1 MSTEVLIIFFL
12 LLLNGFFAMS
22 EIAVVSASKPLLR
35 QMAKSGNAR
44 AARALS
50 LAEDPGRFLS
60 TVQVGI
66 TLVGIMAGAYGGATL
81 SAKLAPSLNDIP
93 LINPHGETVA
103 VTLIVGLITYCS
115 VVIGELVPKQFAL
128 TRPEKLAMAVSYPM
142 WLLSRICTPVVWTL
156 EMSAAILLRILG
168 LRSSAEALV
177 TEAEVKAI
185 LNEGAASGAIEKS
198 EHDMLQRV
206 IRLGDRDIKSI
217 MTHRTDFI
225 SIDISD
231 PLEIIRQKVHENGH
245 SRYPVTDGDS
255 SVIIG
260 IIHAK
265 ELLDAA
271 LTSSAIDLRSHVRE
285 VHAVHDSVS
294 CLDVMDMFKKF
305 DMHLA
310 LVVDEY
316 GSTEGIVT
324 ASDILEAII
333 GIMPSNYDDDD
344 QALIITR
351 ENGSWL
357 VDGLTSIDEIHLSI
371 GLDEISSDEDYETIA
386 GFLLHALERLPR
398 EGDVLEQ
405 FGHRFEVVD
414 MDGRR
419 VDKIIIS
426 RLPE

>member
-35 QMAKSGNAR
+35 QMAKQGHAG
-44 AARALS
+44 AERALS

-66 TLVGIMAGAYGGATL
+66 TLVGILAGAYGGATI
-81 SAKLAPSLNDIP
+81 AEKLTPTLNEFP
-93 LINPHGETVA
+93 LINPHGATVA
-103 VTLIVGLITYCS
+103 VFLIVGLITYFS

-128 TRPEKLAMAVSYPM
+128 TNAEKLAARVAYPM
-142 WLLSRICTPVVWTL
+142 WILSRVCTPVVWLL
-156 EMSAAILLRILG
+156 EHSALLLFKILG
-168 LRSSAEALV
+168 LKSDGASIV

-185 LNEGAASGAIEKS
+185 LHEGAVSGAIDKA

-206 IRLGDRDIKSI
+206 IRLADRDVKSI
-217 MTHRTDFI
+217 MTHRTDFV
-225 SIDISD
+225 SIDLSD
-231 PLEIIRQKVHENGH
+231 SLDDIRRKVHEAGH
-245 SRYPVTDGDS
+245 SRYPVTDGDGNI
-255 SVIIG
+255 VIG

-265 ELLDAA
+265 QLLDGI
-271 LTSSAIDLRSHVRE
+271 LSHDNINLRDYVRE
-285 VHAVHDSVS
+285 VQAVHDSVS
-294 CLDVMDMFKKF
+294 CLQVMEMFKTF

-316 GSTEGIVT
+316 GSTEGIVS

-344 QALIITR
+344 QALILMR
-351 ENGSWL
+351 KDGSWL

-371 GLDEISSDEDYETIA
+371 GLEEISSEEDYETIA
-386 GFLLHALERLPR
+386 GFMLHELERLPQ
-398 EGDVLEQ
+398 EGDTLERY
-405 FGHRFEVVD
+405 GHHFEVVD

-419 VDKIIIS
+419 VDKIIIK
-426 RLPE
+426 RL